1 MTDALS
7 LIGAIE
13 DVPVSQDLREGVAS
27 LQRSG
32 PGHAT
37 FADR

>member
-1 MTDALS
+1 VIL
-7 LIGAIE
+7 
-13 DVPVSQDLREGVAS
+13 SQDLQRGVEA

-37 FADR
+37 FAGR